1 MSSSLKI
8 RASEL
13 QSKNKE
19 ALMEQLTELR
29 TELTSLRVQKA
40 VGGSASKLTKMCVSI
55 DTCTTFEPRPRRRRR
70 TGGPDVVEDVGGVGG
85 RGRDAFGWTTSRS
98 AGRSGLA
105 FGRVEVRKSCNVELY
120 RA

>member
-19 ALMEQLTELR
+19 ALMEQLVELR

-40 VGGSASKLTKMCVSI
+40 VGGSASKLTKMCVS
-55 DTCTTFEPRPRRRRR
+55 PP
-70 TGGPDVVEDVGGVGG
+70 
-85 RGRDAFGWTTSRS
+85 A
-98 AGRSGLA
+98 
-105 FGRVEVRKSCNVELY
+105 
-120 RA
+120 

>member
-40 VGGSASKLTKMCVSI
+40 VGGSASKLTKMCVSQAST
-55 DTCTTFEPRPRRRRR
+55 TCEDDRTETATTR
-70 TGGPDVVEDVGGVGG
+70 
-85 RGRDAFGWTTSRS
+85 
-98 AGRSGLA
+98 
-105 FGRVEVRKSCNVELY
+105 
-120 RA
+120 

>member
-29 TELTSLRVQKA
+29 TELSSLRVQKA
-40 VGGSASKLTKMCVSI
+40 VGGSASKLTKMCVSNA
-55 DTCTTFEPRPRRRRR
+55 
-70 TGGPDVVEDVGGVGG
+70 
-85 RGRDAFGWTTSRS
+85 RGSTVSAHDFRSRS
-98 AGRSGLA
+98 ATTT
-105 FGRVEVRKSCNVELY
+105 
-120 RA
+120 

>member
-40 VGGSASKLTKMCVSI
+40 VGGSASKLTKMCVSTGVH
-55 DTCTTFEPRPRRRRR
+55 DFRTETATTTETRRTRRR
-70 TGGPDVVEDVGGVGG
+70 
-85 RGRDAFGWTTSRS
+85 
-98 AGRSGLA
+98 
-105 FGRVEVRKSCNVELY
+105 
-120 RA
+120 